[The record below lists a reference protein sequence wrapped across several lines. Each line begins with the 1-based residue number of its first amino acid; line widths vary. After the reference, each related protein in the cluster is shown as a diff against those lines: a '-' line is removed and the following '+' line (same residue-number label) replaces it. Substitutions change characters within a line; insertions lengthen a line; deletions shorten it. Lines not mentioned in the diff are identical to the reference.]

1 MIKNA
6 TLWQIKGSW
15 DSSLTGMEF
24 ATRANQFF
32 PCGATQ
38 DKAAGWVP
46 PRGDEHGALVES
58 INGWRVLRYMIET
71 KAVPG
76 AAVRKK
82 AQEAADKIEADTGRR
97 PGKKETRAL
106 REDARLE
113 LMPHA
118 FARQSTVWVLVN
130 LVEGLLITDAATQG
144 KADEVAS
151 SLVQAFDGLVLRLLN
166 TQHTPQ
172 TGMTQWLLAESPDDW
187 PEGFHVEREC
197 ELRSHDEDKSIVRFS
212 RHHLVNDEI
221 RKHIAEGKLPTRLA
235 MSWEGRVGFVLT
247 TNMQLKKI
255 SFLEGVLDSTSDA
268 YADCQDAFEAD
279 WALTVGELGQL
290 LPALVDA
297 LGGELEAGDTA

>member
-6 TLWQIKGSW
+6 ILYRLPPGWAP
-15 DSSLTGMEF
+15 SLDAMEEALAAGVF
-24 ATRANQFF
+24 V

-38 DKAAGWVP
+38 DKASGWVP

-144 KADEVAS
+144 KADEVVSA
-151 SLVQAFDGLVLRLLN
+151 LVQSFDGLMLRLLN